1 MGSSSIS
8 FLPAHWDLCMSHG
21 GSPRLAERSG
31 HDGQPWG
38 ESCAHLSIKSSS
50 AVNSDDTH
58 MGKQMLCLRAQSMMS
73 VRFSSL
79 NHLPDSSVICS
90 FQVFC
95 AWPDGQALPRIL
107 CRL

>member
-8 FLPAHWDLCMSHG
+8 FLPAHWDLCMSRG
-21 GSPRLAERSG
+21 GSPRLAGRRQ
-31 HDGQPWG
+31 HNGQPWG
-38 ESCAHLSIKSSS
+38 GSHAHLSIKSSS

-58 MGKQMLCLRAQSMMS
+58 VGKQMLGLWAQSTTS

-79 NHLPDSSVICS
+79 NHLPDSSVVCS
-90 FQVFC
+90 FQVSC

-107 CRL
+107 CRP